1 MGRWGGKVRMAGVCS
16 NVGRKVWDKC
26 QEQHWYCLD
35 IVESL
40 NKTSNLFLWKK
51 KPSKLPQLLQ
61 MKYSVACTWCS
72 NASILS
78 ECRLYLAYI
87 SGLSEKNLQE
97 KQKHFYAFIALGP
110 NFSCFIQGKLQNV
123 QWGVVYSMPL
133 GLLKISTGV
142 CLSESLPG
150 LRPLF
155 PQLLGVC
162 TPRCSQLSPF
172 S

>member
-1 MGRWGGKVRMAGVCS
+1 MPRAA
-16 NVGRKVWDKC
+16 
-26 QEQHWYCLD
+26 L
-35 IVESL
+35 
-40 NKTSNLFLWKK
+40 
-51 KPSKLPQLLQ
+51 
-61 MKYSVACTWCS
+61 
-72 NASILS
+72 ILS
-78 ECRLYLAYI
+78 WHCRVIEQNFKFIFMEKKNPLNCLSCCKWNILLLVPDAATLASCQSAVSIWLI
-87 SGLSEKNLQE
+87 SVVCLKKNLQE